1 MDNQLSF
8 VPRMKI
14 EEVIQKA
21 NAFVLANTDVFCE
34 PDSVHLVRSRDEP
47 WSWRLM
53 YHFSYFHP
61 DIARSGGV
69 VDGGEYIV
77 VTDDQTGEMS
87 KNHVP

>member
-1 MDNQLSF
+1 MDNQPLL

-21 NAFVLANTDVFCE
+21 NAFVLANTGVLCD

-47 WSWRLM
+47 WTWRLL
-53 YHFSYFHP
+53 YHFSYFYP

-77 VTDDQTGEMS
+77 VTNDQTGEMS
-87 KNHVP
+87 HFYV